1 MIETEVE
8 GSPGSV
14 RTAATWVGETLLG
27 QVEEA
32 GRLGTQARRRADSDW
47 EGEASASYR
56 HVAGKL
62 VQASDEQGHDLGK
75 VAEKLRTYAVK
86 LTHIQDRMR
95 ERRGEATAGGLTVAG
110 TVVQQ
115 PPEPVR
121 PADLPAGSTR
131 AESDDWDRRNA
142 AFERANDKV
151 ELYNR
156 LATEVTDDRERL
168 DEWIEANLTEIA
180 TATDPTL
187 LSYLVKQFQKLPATA
202 LLFSVDLRRGR
213 LDEVSR
219 HYRSTADRLR
229 AERAEARA
237 ARRSGNPARRAAGAA
252 TDTRGNRAAARGLDA
267 AAEGA
272 ERLARRLPL
281 VGTALTVGLAA
292 DDIANGESPGRVVT
306 SEALAVGAGV
316 AAGAV
321 AVTLGAPVLA
331 VAAVGTVAAVGVGM
345 LAEYA
350 WDHWVPEDVTE
361 AVDEGLRDFG
371 EGVADAAGDM
381 ADAAGDALDA
391 VTPW

>member
-1 MIETEVE
+1 MIETKVD
-8 GSPGSV
+8 GSPASV
-14 RTAATWVGETLLG
+14 RTAAAWVGETLKG
-27 QVEEA
+27 AVEDAGEQV
-32 GRLGTQARRRADSDW
+32 GRARSRASADW
-47 EGEASASYR
+47 EGDTADSYTA
-56 HVAGKL
+56 VAGKI
-62 VQASDEQGHDLGK
+62 VQAGDEQEHDLSK

-86 LTHIQDRMR
+86 LGNIQDRMSD
-95 ERRGEATAGGLTVAG
+95 RRGEASGGGLTVAG
-110 TVVQQ
+110 TVIQQ
-115 PPEPVR
+115 PPDPVR
-121 PADLPAGSTR
+121 PADLPAGSTQ
-131 AESDDWDRRNA
+131 AEADAWDRENA

-156 LATEVTDDRERL
+156 LATEVEDDLTNL

-180 TATDPTL
+180 TVTDPTL
-187 LSYLVKQFQKLPATA
+187 LSYLVEQFQKLPATA
-202 LLFSVDLRRGR
+202 LLFSVDLRKGR
-213 LDEVSR
+213 LEELMK
-219 HYRSTADRLR
+219 HYRSTAEQLR
-229 AERAEARA
+229 AQRAEALA

-272 ERLARRLPL
+272 ERVARRLPL
-281 VGTALTVGLAA
+281 VGTALTVALAGN
-292 DDIANGESPGRVVT
+292 DIANGESPGQVVT

-361 AVDEGLRDFG
+361 AIDEGLRDFG
-371 EGVADAAGDM
+371 EGVADAAGD
-381 ADAAGDALDA
+381 AWDA